1 MDNRLNL
8 IVNFAEKGLSKL
20 GGGLKNLVGLG
31 KDGSRAMRDM
41 GRETRKL
48 EDDFAG
54 VRKELAGAS
63 GNVTELVNRER
74 DLERAVRDANEQM
87 RVQRRLNAVDA
98 RADAMRSRGSELI
111 GKGQSNIAGGAA
123 MLAPVLLIAKAGAD
137 FSSTMVDIQQKANLS
152 DKAMLGVRNNIL
164 EAARAGKQLP
174 ADIAAGVDTLAGLG
188 METVDAAKVAPKM
201 SRFMTAFKVEGTDAA
216 ASIYAGLSTMNIPL
230 AQTGK
235 LLDMMAQ
242 GGNVGAFEVKDMAAA
257 FPSLTAQMK
266 ALGQTGTEGTA
277 ELVAMLE
284 TVRKGTGTSE
294 QAATQ
299 ASDLLSKLTA
309 PTTVAAFKKNFAID
323 VPAAIKKGAQA
334 GISPLETMIALTKK
348 ATGGDLTR
356 LGYAFSDKEAGGA
369 MRTLILEYE
378 AFAAAKKEVAAAEG
392 VTDKGFDLRVANDQ
406 TVPLRELAGA
416 MSEMALSVAPV
427 LLPFLKQ
434 VTAEL
439 TRGANAIASWAKE
452 HPEAAGLLLK
462 LVAGVASAKIAL
474 GGLQIAFGGMLGPM
488 ATAYRYFGKIDD
500 VSRFG
505 MHLQK
510 LKDIG
515 SKAGPVLSRGFTMI
529 RTAGMLMV
537 RGLAR
542 AGMMLLANP
551 IFLMGALLA
560 GIAVLVYLNWGKIS
574 GFFQSGVQRLKDFF
588 SGLPAWF
595 TSIGKNM
602 MAGLLTFLTPGALTN
617 RLIGIAK
624 TGVTA
629 FKNFFGIKSPSRLFM
644 GFGGHMATGLALGI
658 DRKRTEALS
667 SARRLATG
675 VAGAAALGA
684 GATISPA
691 AASGSTRASSPEPPV
706 TFNIYQQ
713 PGEDAEALVDRI
725 ERKLE
730 ERKRRRRGSEL
741 GDD

>member
-1 MDNRLNL
+1 
-8 IVNFAEKGLSKL
+8 
-20 GGGLKNLVGLG
+20 
-31 KDGSRAMRDM
+31 
-41 GRETRKL
+41 
-48 EDDFAG
+48 
-54 VRKELAGAS
+54 
-63 GNVTELVNRER
+63 
-74 DLERAVRDANEQM
+74 
-87 RVQRRLNAVDA
+87 
-98 RADAMRSRGSELI
+98 
-111 GKGQSNIAGGAA
+111 
-123 MLAPVLLIAKAGAD
+123 MLAPILLIAKAGAD
-137 FSSTMVDIQQKANLS
+137 FSSTMVDIQQKAELS
-152 DKAMLGVRNNIL
+152 DRAMLGVKNNIL

-188 METVDAAKVAPKM
+188 MKTADAAKVAALM
-201 SRFMTAFKVEGTDAA
+201 AQFMTAFKVEGTDAA
-216 ASIYAGLSTMNIPL
+216 ASIYAGLRTMNIPL

-257 FPSLTAQMK
+257 FPALTAQMK
-266 ALGQTGTEGTA
+266 ALGQTGSQGTA
-277 ELVAMLE
+277 ELIAMLE
-284 TVRKGTGTSE
+284 TVRKGTGSSE

-299 ASDLLSKLTA
+299 AGDLLAKLTA
-309 PTTVAAFKKNFAID
+309 PATVAAFKKNFAID

-334 GISPLETMIALTKK
+334 GISPLETMIALTKQ
-348 ATGGDLTR
+348 ATGGDLSR

-392 VTDKGFDLRVANDQ
+392 VTTRAFDQRVANDQ
-406 TVPLRELAGA
+406 TVQLRELGGA
-416 MSEMALSVAPV
+416 MAELALSVAPV

-434 VTAEL
+434 ATTYL
-439 TRGANAIASWAKE
+439 STMANAISNWAKE
-452 HPEAAGLLLK
+452 HPQAAGMLLK
-462 LVAGVASAKIAL
+462 LVSALAIGKIAL
-474 GGLQIAFGGMLGPM
+474 GGLQIAFGGLLGPM
-488 ATAYRYFGKIDD
+488 ATAYRYFGKVDGI
-500 VSRFG
+500 SRFG
-505 MHLQK
+505 LHLVK
-510 LKDIG
+510 LKDIAG
-515 SKAGPVLSRGFTMI
+515 KAGPVLARGFGLI
-529 RTAGMLMV
+529 RSAGMLMV

-644 GFGGHMATGLALGI
+644 GFGGQMATGLALGI

-691 AASGSTRASSPEPPV
+691 AASAPSRAVSSEAPV

-713 PGEDAEALVDRI
+713 PGEDAEALADRVQ
-725 ERKLE
+725 RKLV